1 MKVRT
6 GFNYLTLISYNS
18 IFKDNLF
25 IISGSAMK
33 FFISA
38 FLFVCSISFAQ
49 VSVYN
54 NQGWGELGIKCS
66 VEKNILSIGSKKYE
80 RGLGTHSPS
89 TIKLEGTKD
98 YGRFYAEVGID
109 SETGKSGSA
118 RFIVMGNG
126 KELYRSPIMRG
137 AMEPVVIYLKLE
149 KNKTIELITDDGDDG
164 MNSDHADWAEA
175 YFIDQYNKKIYL
187 DDLFGTQDLI
197 NITVKDFNLVL
208 GINQSKKLYTYYL
221 GSSLGEGDQLNRL
234 KPQFLEYSAYGVK
247 GITDP
252 AIKAVHSDGNRS
264 TDLYYVSHEVKQIDK
279 NITEYIFTL
288 IDGVY
293 PFEVKLHYKAYF
305 NENII
310 EAYTE
315 ITNNEESPVK
325 LQNFASS
332 QISFNKNEYWL
343 TSLYG
348 AWGNEFHSEDN
359 RLPVGTT
366 TLDSRV
372 GHTSSLASPSFMISF
387 DKRATE
393 TEGEVL
399 IGSIAWSG
407 NWKLNFNQN
416 NAKKLTVTSGIN
428 DFDTEYL
435 LEPGKTFTTPRF
447 YFSITDKGK
456 GEASRILHRFAR
468 RYIVPNSDQV
478 RPVVLNSWE
487 AAYFDF
493 TNPKLMTMVDA
504 AAEIGVEMFV
514 LDDGWFAKK
523 YPRNNDRAGLG
534 DWVVNTDKLEG
545 GLQKIIDY
553 TKSKG
558 LKFGLWIEAEMVNPK
573 SELYEAHPDW
583 VISVPERER
592 TLGRTQLILDFSN
605 PEVVENIYNQLE
617 KILTENKGIEYIKWD
632 YNRSVTE
639 PGSPYLSDDRQ
650 SEFWVRQ
657 IDGYYKLFDML
668 REKYPHILWQSC
680 SSGGGRVDYGSLSRA
695 GEFWTSDNTDA
706 NQRLFIQYGASL
718 FYPANTMACHVSA
731 SPNHQTSR
739 ITPLK
744 FRFDVAFSGRLGL
757 ELDPSKMSSEEKA
770 YSKTKLDFYK
780 SVREITQF
788 GDLYRLASPYDGD
801 FISNQ
806 YISQD
811 KEKGLVTAYLTNYFM
826 GMRNNNVRL
835 QGLIPEK
842 KYKIYE
848 PDDKSGNTA
857 HLVEN
862 NGIYSGEYL
871 MNKGITLKMNKIYD
885 SAIILIEEA
894 K

>member
-1 MKVRT
+1 MKQ
-6 GFNYLTLISYNS
+6 LLS
-18 IFKDNLF
+18 ILLF
-25 IISGSAMK
+25 S
-33 FFISA
+33 F
-38 FLFVCSISFAQ
+38 SITFAQ
-49 VSVYN
+49 VNVSN
-54 NQGWGELGIKCS
+54 NQGWGDLGVRTS
-66 VEKNILSIGSKKYE
+66 VEKNVLSIGAKKYE
-80 RGLGTHSPS
+80 RGIGTHSPS

-98 YGRFYAEVGID
+98 FQRFYAEVGID

-118 RFIVMGNG
+118 RFIILGNG
-126 KELYRSPIMRG
+126 KEIYRSPIMRG
-137 AMEPVVIYLKLE
+137 GNPAHIIDLKLE
-149 KNKTIELITDDGDDG
+149 KNKTIELLTDDGDDG
-164 MNSDHADWAEA
+164 MNSDHADWADV
-175 YFIDQYNKKIYL
+175 YFIDQHNKKIYI
-187 DDLFGTQDLI
+187 DDLFGTKELI
-197 NITVKDFNLVL
+197 NIAVKDFNLIMGV
-208 GINQSKKLYTYYL
+208 NQNKKLYTYYL
-221 GSSLGEGDQLNRL
+221 GAELGDGNQLNRL
-234 KPQFLEYSAYGVK
+234 NPQFLEYSAYGVK

-264 TDLYYVSHEVKQIDK
+264 TDLYYVSHEVKQINK
-279 NITEYIFTL
+279 NITEYIFSL

-293 PFEVKLHYKAYF
+293 PFEVKLHYKTYF

-310 EAYTE
+310 EAFTE
-315 ITNNEESPVK
+315 ITNNEEDGVR

-332 QISFNKNEYWL
+332 QISFNKKEYWL
-343 TSLYG
+343 TNLYG
-348 AWGNEFHSEDN
+348 AWGNEFHAEDN

-366 TLDSRV
+366 VLDSRV

-387 DKRATE
+387 DKPATE

-416 NAKKLTVTSGIN
+416 NDKRLTVTSGIN
-428 DFDTEYL
+428 DFDAEYL
-435 LEPGKTFTTPRF
+435 LDQGKTFTTPKF
-447 YFSITDKGK
+447 YFSITNKGK

-468 RYIVPNSDQV
+468 RYIVPKSDEV

-514 LDDGWFAKK
+514 LDDGWFARK

-534 DWVVNTDKLEG
+534 DWIVNYDKLEG

-553 TKSKG
+553 TNSKG

-583 VISVPERER
+583 VISVPQRER

-605 PEVVENIYNQLE
+605 PAVVENIYNQLD

-639 PGSPYLSDDRQ
+639 PGSPYLSVERQ
-650 SEFWVRQ
+650 SEFWIRQ
-657 IDGYYKLFDML
+657 IDGYYKLFDQL
-668 REKYPHILWQSC
+668 RAKYPNILWQSC
-680 SSGGGRVDYGSLSRA
+680 SSGGGRTDYGALSRA
-695 GEFWTSDNTDA
+695 SEFWTSDNTDA
-706 NQRLFIQYGASL
+706 YQRLFIQYGASL

-757 ELDPSKMSSEEKA
+757 ELDPSKMTAEEKS
-770 YSKTKLDFYK
+770 YSKTKLEFYK
-780 SVREITQF
+780 GVREITQF
-788 GDLYRLASPYDGD
+788 GDLYRLASPYDSY

-806 YISQD
+806 YLSED
-811 KEKGLVTAYLTNYFM
+811 KSKGLVTAYLVNYFM
-826 GMRNNNVRL
+826 GMNAQSVKL
-835 QGLIPEK
+835 QGLTSDK

-862 NGIYSGEYL
+862 NGVYMGEYL

-885 SAIILIEEA
+885 SAVILLEEA